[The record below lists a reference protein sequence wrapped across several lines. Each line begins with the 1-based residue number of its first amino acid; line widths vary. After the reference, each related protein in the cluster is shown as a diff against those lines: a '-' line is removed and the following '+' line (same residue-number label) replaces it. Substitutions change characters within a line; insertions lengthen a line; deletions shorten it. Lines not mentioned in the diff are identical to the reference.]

1 MESEDLLAFHRD
13 LCLVDGH
20 CDIPL
25 MVNRLTDAGGSAP
38 ALHETAL
45 GRAIRAG
52 AVDVVVS
59 PSYVELEYLPEG
71 SLRRALQSFVRME
84 RSVAQS
90 AEHFAVVRTARELG
104 AALGAGK
111 TALVLGLEG
120 CAPLGY
126 DPEMLEVF
134 VRLGARLIGF
144 TWNERN
150 PFASGAKQPDGEGLT
165 PLGRALVRTGDRLG
179 VVFDV
184 SHLNERTFWDV
195 LETSTRPVVASH
207 SNCRALFNHARN
219 ITDEQIKAIAA
230 RGGVIS
236 LMIQSFVLSPA
247 IAGLD
252 DFLRHVSHAVE
263 LVGVDHVGFGYDFI
277 EFVSGLD
284 LMKMDYL
291 PPDRPPGENAHKV
304 IREIRTHAELP
315 VLTEALLRRG
325 YSRSDVGRL
334 MGGSWLDFLTRALP

>member
-1 MESEDLLAFHRD
+1 M
-13 LCLVDGH
+13 
-20 CDIPL
+20 
-25 MVNRLTDAGGSAP
+25 
-38 ALHETAL
+38 
-45 GRAIRAG
+45 
-52 AVDVVVS
+52 
-59 PSYVELEYLPEG
+59 
-71 SLRRALQSFVRME
+71 
-84 RSVAQS
+84 
-90 AEHFAVVRTARELG
+90 
-104 AALGAGK
+104 
-111 TALVLGLEG
+111 
-120 CAPLGY
+120 
-126 DPEMLEVF
+126 
-134 VRLGARLIGF
+134 
-144 TWNERN
+144 
-150 PFASGAKQPDGEGLT
+150 
-165 PLGRALVRTGDRLG
+165 RTGDRLG

-247 IAGLD
+247 IARLD